1 MKPKNNPTAASEKV
15 TGKPIS
21 MNTTSPANISGA
33 IHSRGITSGFSLQR
47 PFVVQVGLHVAGDHG
62 DALDQFG
69 NTLERE
75 QRKADRQQ
83 DLYGPADQA
92 AGVRRDL
99 THMPGVVENRPRQVR
114 QDDRRRQHEQDE
126 AED

>member
-1 MKPKNNPTAASEKV
+1 MKPKNRPTAASEKV

-21 MNTTSPANISGA
+21 MNTTSPPNIRGA
-33 IHSRGITSGFSLQR
+33 IHSNGITSGFSRMHFSLQR

-92 AGVRRDL
+92 AGV
-99 THMPGVVENRPRQVR
+99 
-114 QDDRRRQHEQDE
+114 
-126 AED
+126 